1 MMKKLLKTFLF
12 AFLVLLI
19 LLSVGGY
26 YMVDYALTP
35 LNRGKDIEGSYEY
48 MYKEYPHLRPYMD
61 SLQQTKAL
69 RDTFITTIDGIRLHG
84 FYVKASVP
92 TRQTAVIVHGYTD
105 NAIRMMMIGYMYNQD
120 LGFNILLPDL
130 RYSGLSE
137 GNHLQM
143 GWFDRKDVAQWINLL
158 PTLFGDSIEVV
169 VHGISMG
176 AATTMML
183 AGDPQPEYIKCFVE
197 DCGYTSVWDEFKNGL
212 KEQFNLPAF
221 PLLHISNL
229 ICKLRHG
236 WSFTEASALKQVTKC
251 KRPMLFI
258 HGENDTFVP
267 TNMVYPL
274 YEAKPQ
280 PKELWLVPSEGH
292 ARSYHNF
299 PKEYTEKVREF
310 ITKNL

>member
-1 MMKKLLKTFLF
+1 MMKKSLKTFLF

-35 LNRGKDIEGSYEY
+35 PNRGKDIEGSYEY

-197 DCGYTSVWDEFKNGL
+197 DCGYTSVWDEFKNEL
-212 KEQFNLPAF
+212 KEQFKQ
-221 PLLHISNL
+221 LLFIDSITIRIWVAHHILEVMNYDDET
-229 ICKLRHG
+229 R
-236 WSFTEASALKQVTKC
+236 AAALKEIALA
-251 KRPMLFI
+251 KRLSEPSYALGNKI
-258 HGENDTFVP
+258 WLEKWLQK
-267 TNMVYPL
+267 YPDDADL
-274 YEAKPQ
+274 
-280 PKELWLVPSEGH
+280 LL
-292 ARSYHNF
+292 
-299 PKEYTEKVREF
+299 
-310 ITKNL
+310 

>member
-1 MMKKLLKTFLF
+1 MMKKSLKTFLF

-35 LNRGKDIEGSYEY
+35 PNRGKDIEGSYEY

-92 TRQTAVIVHGYTD
+92 TQQTAVIVHGYTD

-197 DCGYTSVWDEFKNGL
+197 DCGYTSVWDEFKNEL

-267 TNMVYPL
+267 TNMFYPL

>member
-1 MMKKLLKTFLF
+1 MMKKSLKTFLF

-35 LNRGKDIEGSYEY
+35 PNRGKDIEGSYEY

-92 TRQTAVIVHGYTD
+92 TQQTAVIVHGYTD

-197 DCGYTSVWDEFKNGL
+197 DCGYTSVWDEFKNEL

>member
-1 MMKKLLKTFLF
+1 MMKKSLKTFLF

-35 LNRGKDIEGSYEY
+35 PNRGKDIEGSYEY

-197 DCGYTSVWDEFKNGL
+197 DCGYTSVWDEFKNEL

>member
-35 LNRGKDIEGSYEY
+35 PNRGKDIEGSYEY

-197 DCGYTSVWDEFKNGL
+197 DCGYTSVWDEFKNEL